1 MVSILIAILIFGFL
15 IFIHEL
21 GHYTAARIF
30 DVGINEFAVGMGPK
44 LLSKRS
50 KKTGILYSLRALPIG
65 GFVSMVGEDTD
76 TEGENSIN
84 SKPVWQRLIVMAAG
98 AFMNIVVGIILSAVL
113 VGMLHNSLGNT
124 RISRLSENALQNENG
139 LKLEDKIV
147 SINGQ
152 KVHTD
157 YDFQYALFRCG
168 TEDLTVKVIRDG
180 KSVTLTGVDLTE
192 KVTDESGNEVTSY
205 NFSITKE
212 KFGLGVFIKHTYIR
226 SVTTVRMIW
235 ESVIDLIAGKYKLDQ
250 LSGPVGITGEIGKAV
265 KNSDGGLTLIN
276 LSAVIALNLG
286 VMNLLPFPA
295 LDGGRIV
302 FLIIEGI
309 RRKPI
314 NRNVE
319 GYIHFAGL
327 ALLMLLMLVITFK
340 DIFKLI
346 G

>member
-1 MVSILIAILIFGFL
+1 MISILVAILIFGFL

-30 DVGINEFAVGMGPK
+30 NVGINEFAVGMGPK
-44 LLSKRS
+44 LMSKRS

-76 TEGENSIN
+76 TGGENSIN

-124 RISRLSENALQNENG
+124 KISRLSENALQNENG
-139 LKLEDKIV
+139 LKIDDKIV

-152 KVHTD
+152 KVYTD

-168 TEDLTVKVIRDG
+168 MQDLTVKVIRNG
-180 KSVTLTGVDLTE
+180 KSVTLTDVDLTE
-192 KVTDESGNEVTSY
+192 KVTDENGNEVTAY
-205 NFSITKE
+205 NFSITRE
-212 KFGLGVFIKHTYIR
+212 KFSFGVFVKHTYIR

-265 KNSDGGLTLIN
+265 KSSDGGLTLIN

-314 NRNVE
+314 NRNIE